1 LALDEPTAN
10 EAATHINGIDV
21 LISKELQPFVD
32 EGTIDYKTEPWREGF
47 SIKSGRQSC

>member
-10 EAATHINGIDV
+10 EAATPINGIDV

-32 EGTIDYKTEPWREGF
+32 ESTIDYKTEPWREGF